1 MNNCPICN
9 NRGDV
14 VDRIDTKERKRNKMS
29 NNNKE
34 FKELQYLLEGK
45 TIASIEPPNA
55 SEAIAKFV
63 LTDGTAFRL
72 HATDL
77 GFWIE
82 KTAGT
87 KGYPSLDAMMTD
99 YYHYISGQN
108 LYDPDAVV
116 NLNENNLEVMA
127 PDGKL
132 FTADITRFNEYDRR
146 IATHPEG
153 RKILAYGAPMGD
165 MYLMYFVERN
175 NPTCPKEL
183 LKEPVK

>member
-1 MNNCPICN
+1 MA
-9 NRGDV
+9 
-14 VDRIDTKERKRNKMS
+14 
-29 NNNKE
+29 NNNNA
-34 FKELQYLLEGK
+34 FKELQSLLEGK
-45 TIASIEPPNA
+45 TISAIEPPNA

-99 YYHYISGQN
+99 YYHHVSSLREYNG
-108 LYDPDAVV
+108 DFPDALV
-116 NLNENNLEVMA
+116 NLNGNILEVVS
-127 PDGKL
+127 PDGKT
-132 FTADITRFNEYDRR
+132 FTADITKFKEYDRR

-153 RKILAYGAPMGD
+153 RKILAYGAIMGD
-165 MYLMYFVERN
+165 MYLMYFLEKN

-183 LKEPVK
+183 IKENLK

>member
-1 MNNCPICN
+1 M
-9 NRGDV
+9 
-14 VDRIDTKERKRNKMS
+14 TMA
-29 NNNKE
+29 NNKDA
-34 FKELQYLLEGK
+34 FKELQSLLEGK
-45 TIASIEPPNA
+45 TIAAIEPPNA

-82 KTAGT
+82 KTAGA

-108 LYDPDAVV
+108 LYYDPDAVV

-127 PDGKL
+127 PDGKV

-146 IATHPEG
+146 IAMHPEG
-153 RKILAYGAPMGD
+153 RKILAYAAAMGD
-165 MYLMYFVERN
+165 MYLMYFLEQN